1 MDALAL
7 SFVML
12 ARPCVS
18 VSVESVEQDEAA
30 SLRSW
35 LSVRL
40 LQEGYDLGPTPA
52 RADVHVTVSAREGG
66 TQVDARGANGRRSW
80 AVEDGPASVQRLE
93 VLHRA
98 LLGVD
103 AVADDVA
110 LPRGPALAVRFS
122 DRVDE
127 AMLGAVVTAA
137 AERGITV
144 ASEAEAGDLLACVA
158 VRGDLAE
165 IGLGPAEDGC
175 APSSLVVSRSVAVEL
190 AAHDIVAEVAPTLA
204 PPEPALEGD
213 IRLPPAPVV
222 REVPPA
228 AYVVEDEGDPVAM
241 HGPPRAEARFGV
253 DGGVAVRRAVDAM
266 MRAFVRLG
274 KYEGFGGR
282 LELSV
287 IPSGASSVRVV
298 DTVMM
303 VGPDWQI
310 DLHRR
315 ARLHLGALLGTDVQ
329 TYVVADSRAADVGWS
344 VGIPV
349 ELSIDLRRDT
359 RLHIATITALSGVAR
374 SHSLNEEILWER
386 APWRVGVALGF
397 SHGWR
402 IE

>member
-1 MDALAL
+1 
-7 SFVML
+7 ML
-12 ARPCVS
+12 AGPNVAVAVS
-18 VSVESVEQDEAA
+18 VQSPDEGEAT

-40 LQEGYDLGPTPA
+40 LQEGYDVGPTKA
-52 RADVHVTVSAREGG
+52 RADVHVSVTLHPDG
-66 TQVDARGANGRRSW
+66 TQVDARGAKGQRSW
-80 AVEDGPASVQRLE
+80 AVEEGPASVHRLE

-98 LLGVD
+98 VLGVD
-103 AVADDVA
+103 AVADEVA
-110 LPRGPALAVRFS
+110 LPRGPALAVQFS
-122 DRVDE
+122 DGVDE
-127 AMLGAVVTAA
+127 AMLGALVTAA

-144 ASEAEAGDLLACVA
+144 ASEADAGDVLACVA
-158 VRGDLAE
+158 VRGELAE

-175 APSSLVVSRSVAVEL
+175 APASMVVSRAAAVDL
-190 AAHDIVAEVAPTLA
+190 AARDVVAEVAPTLA
-204 PPEPALEGD
+204 PPEPDTGD
-213 IRLPPAPVV
+213 EIHLPPAPIV
-222 REVPPA
+222 REVAPA
-228 AYVVEDEGDPVAM
+228 SYVVEDVGDPVAM
-241 HGPPRAEARFGV
+241 HGTPRAEARFGV
-253 DGGVAVRRAVDAM
+253 DGGIAVRRAVDAM

-298 DTVMM
+298 DTVLM

-315 ARLHLGALLGTDVQ
+315 VRLHLGAIVGTDVQ
-329 TYVVADSRAADVGWS
+329 TYAIADSPAADVGWS
-344 VGIPV
+344 AGIPV

-359 RLHIATITALSGVAR
+359 RLHLATITAMSGAAR
-374 SHSLNEEILWER
+374 SHSLGDDIHWER